1 MYISLHNHTA
11 IGSNTRGF
19 LDSINTV
26 EKMVAY
32 AKELNHTGLCITD
45 HDSLTAH
52 IDLLHHIKSL
62 REKDPEKWKDFKP
75 ICGNEIYASPIEAA
89 EVSGTGCNSKD
100 IGHICNVSKGHYS
113 TRGFHWIY
121 VDDYNKLSQDE
132 KDKLLWHVNNSHKI
146 IICVET

>member
-62 REKDPEKWKDFKP
+62 RENFKSS
-75 ICGNEIYASPIEAA
+75 SP
-89 EVSGTGCNSKD
+89 VKY
-100 IGHICNVSKGHYS
+100 K
-113 TRGFHWIY
+113 
-121 VDDYNKLSQDE
+121 
-132 KDKLLWHVNNSHKI
+132 
-146 IICVET
+146 